1 MDKGDRGILQIREM
15 ATELLKNAGCTAHLK
30 IKKQF
35 PGGRLVGGKY
45 HPHTHTITLYTET
58 IRRQCELLFGSCKW
72 FMPYATIVL
81 AHEIGHAMDENLPLL
96 SAAFEESGHLPEKQA
111 LALTIEQ
118 NAWDFAGQLIPAHL
132 EPLFQKIMDESLSA
146 YRQPVMAG
154 AY

>member
-1 MDKGDRGILQIREM
+1 MVL
-15 ATELLKNAGCTAHLK
+15 
-30 IKKQF
+30 
-35 PGGRLVGGKY
+35 
-45 HPHTHTITLYTET
+45 
-58 IRRQCELLFGSCKW
+58 
-72 FMPYATIVL
+72 PYATIVL